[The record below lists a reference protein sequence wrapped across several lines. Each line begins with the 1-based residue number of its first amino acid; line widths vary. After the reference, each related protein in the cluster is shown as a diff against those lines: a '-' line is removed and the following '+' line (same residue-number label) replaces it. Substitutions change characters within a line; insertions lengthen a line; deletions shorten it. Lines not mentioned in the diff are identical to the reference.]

1 MFHISRIEFYIMLT
15 ALIKF
20 SMQKGLKDQTWFL
33 MESIWELDFV
43 PTAIGIR
50 LKFRLYVIVKF
61 YLQNEP
67 FD

>member
-20 SMQKGLKDQTWFL
+20 SMQKGQTWFL

-50 LKFRLYVIVKF
+50 LKFRLYVVKF

>member
-43 PTAIGIR
+43 PTAVGIR
-50 LKFRLYVIVKF
+50 LKFRLYVVKF